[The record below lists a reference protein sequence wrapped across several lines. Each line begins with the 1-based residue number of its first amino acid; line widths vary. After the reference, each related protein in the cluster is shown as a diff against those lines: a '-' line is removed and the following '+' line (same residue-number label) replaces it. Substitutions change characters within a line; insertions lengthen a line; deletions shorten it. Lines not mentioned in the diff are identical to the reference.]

1 VSESAASA
9 KRSWVWFGAKPAQ
22 SETPVRAAVKRRLPG
37 GGAVGKRS
45 GAAWKLGRCSLRHIF
60 ISANALGGLRRGVDS
75 GFQHSESL
83 DEVVERKRL
92 VNKHF
97 AHCLVVLL
105 QQLVQR
111 LVRHKF
117 RRCWKSGIV
126 IHPSSLRSS
135 SSVANVSSRL
145 ITAMSDQWRD
155 ILRFSLCGSGRWFSA
170 WISVTFSQKV
180 RWQSRTGTATWGS
193 VA

>member
-1 VSESAASA
+1 VSALFFLSLERQREKTNRYWRRDRTQLEEGWQGVSESAASA
-9 KRSWVWFGAKPAQ
+9 KRSWVWFGANPAH
-22 SETPVRAAVKRRLPG
+22 SETPVQAAVKLRLPG

-45 GAAWKLGRCSLRHIF
+45 GAAWKAGRCSLRLIF
-60 ISANALGGLRRGVDS
+60 ISANALGGLRHGVDS

-97 AHCLVVLL
+97 AHCLVVFS

-117 RRCWKSGIV
+117 HRCWKSGIV
-126 IHPSSLRSS
+126 IRPS
-135 SSVANVSSRL
+135 
-145 ITAMSDQWRD
+145 
-155 ILRFSLCGSGRWFSA
+155 
-170 WISVTFSQKV
+170 
-180 RWQSRTGTATWGS
+180 
-193 VA
+193 